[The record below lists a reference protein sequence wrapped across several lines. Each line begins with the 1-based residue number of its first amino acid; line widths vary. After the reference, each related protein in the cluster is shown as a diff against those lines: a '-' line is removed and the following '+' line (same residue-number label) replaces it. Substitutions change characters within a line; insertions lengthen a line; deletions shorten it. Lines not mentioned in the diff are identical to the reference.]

1 MKRVL
6 RLATGSKRI
15 TIGVVVVLATF
26 AAFITTGPAAV
37 AVGISGA
44 FTDDD
49 ASVHEADI
57 NGIAAAG
64 ITTGCG
70 PGLYCPA
77 LPVTREQMATF
88 LARALDLDAVSVG
101 SFTDIAGSIHAGN
114 INAIATAGIT
124 TGCTPTQFCPTQAVT
139 RDQMA
144 TFLVRAL
151 DLPPSAAIPY
161 TDLGGTTHAA
171 DIAAIAAAGI
181 TTGCG
186 GSNYCPFNPV
196 TRAQMASFLVRAF
209 EIERIYPQIN
219 LVAGVPLICS
229 KDGLA
234 CRASITVPYRSQY
247 ELREGF
253 YDVTESTGLASASTR
268 VEMTING
275 SPISLTPLPVE
286 SVDGR
291 DSRLY
296 KGTFGMVPGTHT
308 LVARWYWNGFL
319 EQTTT
324 ISVTVQT

>member
-1 MKRVL
+1 MKSL
-6 RLATGSKRI
+6 RWKRATLGA
-15 TIGVVVVLATF
+15 GVVLAVLVT
-26 AAFITTGPAAV
+26 ALVTGPAAV

-49 ASVHEADI
+49 GSVHEADI

-70 PGLYCPA
+70 PGLYCPS
-77 LPVTREQMATF
+77 LSVTREQMATF
-88 LARALDLDAVSVG
+88 LARALDLTPVTIGPFGDIGGSV
-101 SFTDIAGSIHAGN
+101 HANN
-114 INAIATAGIT
+114 INAIAAAGIT
-124 TGCTPTQFCPTQAVT
+124 TGCTPSTFCPTQAVT

-151 DLPPSAAIPY
+151 DLPPSTAIPY

-171 DIAAIAAAGI
+171 DIAAISAAGI

-186 GSNYCPFNPV
+186 GTNYCPFNPV

-209 EIERIYPQIN
+209 EIERVYPQIN
-219 LVAGVPLICS
+219 LVAGIPLICS

-234 CRASITVPYRSQY
+234 CRASITIPYRSQY

-253 YDVTESTGLASASTR
+253 YDVTEGTSLESGSTR

-291 DSRLY
+291 DSRIF
-296 KGTFGMVPGTHT
+296 KGTLVMVPGTHT
-308 LVARWYWNGFL
+308 LVGRWYWNGFL

-324 ISVTVQT
+324 LTVTVQT

>member
-1 MKRVL
+1 MSSPRGRRVTVGAGVAVAAL
-6 RLATGSKRI
+6 IAALATG
-15 TIGVVVVLATF
+15 
-26 AAFITTGPAAV
+26 PPAV

-49 ASVHEADI
+49 GSVHEADI

-77 LPVTREQMATF
+77 LSVTREQMATF
-88 LARALDLDAVSVG
+88 LARALDLSPVTVG
-101 SFTDIAGSIHAGN
+101 PFGDIGGSSHAGN
-114 INAIATAGIT
+114 INAIAAAGIT
-124 TGCTPTQFCPTQAVT
+124 AGCTPSAFCPTQSVT

-161 TDLGGTTHAA
+161 SDLGGTTHAA
-171 DIAAIAAAGI
+171 DIAAISAAGI

-186 GSNYCPFNPV
+186 GTNYCPFNPV
-196 TRAQMASFLVRAF
+196 TRAQMASFLTRAF
-209 EIERIYPQIN
+209 GIERVYPQIN
-219 LVAGVPLICS
+219 LVAGIPLICS

-234 CRASITVPYRSQY
+234 CRASITIPYRSQY

-253 YDVTESTGLASASTR
+253 YDVSESPALESGATR

-275 SPISLTPLPVE
+275 SPISLAPMPVE
-286 SVDGR
+286 SADGR
-291 DSRLY
+291 DSRIFRGVLV
-296 KGTFGMVPGTHT
+296 MVPGTHT
-308 LVARWYWNGFL
+308 LVARWYWNGYL

>member
-1 MKRVL
+1 MR
-6 RLATGSKRI
+6 RLARKR
-15 TIGVVVVLATF
+15 TTFGVGIVIAVAVTALA
-26 AAFITTGPAAV
+26 TGPAAV

-49 ASVHEADI
+49 GSVHEADI

-70 PGLYCPA
+70 PSLYCPA
-77 LPVTREQMATF
+77 LAVTREQMATF
-88 LARALDLDAVSVG
+88 LARALDLDPVTSG
-101 SFTDIAGSIHAGN
+101 PFGDIGGSIHAGS
-114 INAIATAGIT
+114 INAIAVAGIT
-124 TGCTPTQFCPTQAVT
+124 TGCTPSTFCPAQLVT

-151 DLPPSAAIPY
+151 ELPPSPAIPY

-186 GSNYCPFNPV
+186 GTNYCPFNPV
-196 TRAQMASFLVRAF
+196 TRAQMASFLTRAF
-209 EIERIYPQIN
+209 DVARVYPQVN
-219 LVAGVPLICS
+219 LVAGIPLICS

-234 CRASITVPYRSQY
+234 CRASITVPYRSLY

-253 YDVTESTGLASASTR
+253 YDVIDGTGLESASTR
-268 VEMTING
+268 VEITING
-275 SPISLTPLPVE
+275 SAISLTPLPIE
-286 SVDGR
+286 TLSGR
-291 DSRLY
+291 DSRIF
-296 KGTFGMVPGTHT
+296 KGTFGMVPGSHI

-324 ISVTVQT
+324 VSVTVQT

>member
-1 MKRVL
+1 MSLLWKRVTVG
-6 RLATGSKRI
+6 A
-15 TIGVVVVLATF
+15 VVVIAVLI
-26 AAFITTGPAAV
+26 AALATGPAAV

-49 ASVHEADI
+49 GSVHEADI

-70 PGLYCPA
+70 PGIYCPG
-77 LPVTREQMATF
+77 LSVTREQMATF
-88 LARALDLDAVSVG
+88 LARALALSPVTVG
-101 SFTDIAGSIHAGN
+101 PFGDVGGSAHAGN
-114 INAIATAGIT
+114 INAIAAAGIT
-124 TGCTPTQFCPTQAVT
+124 TGCTPSAFCPTQPVT

-151 DLPPSAAIPY
+151 DLPPSTAIPY

-171 DIAAIAAAGI
+171 DIAAISAAGI

-186 GSNYCPFNPV
+186 GTNYCPFNPV
-196 TRAQMASFLVRAF
+196 TRAQMASFLTRAF
-209 EIERIYPQIN
+209 KIERVYPQIN
-219 LVAGVPLICS
+219 LVAGLPLICS

-253 YDVTESTGLASASTR
+253 YDVAEGTGLESASTR

-275 SPISLTPLPVE
+275 SPISLTPLPIE
-286 SVDGR
+286 SVNGSDIR
-291 DSRLY
+291 IFR
-296 KGTFGMVPGTHT
+296 GTVVMVPGTHT
-308 LVARWYWNGFL
+308 LVAQWYWNGFL

-324 ISVTVQT
+324 IAVTVQT

>member
-1 MKRVL
+1 MR
-6 RLATGSKRI
+6 RFGWKRI
-15 TIGVVVVLATF
+15 AGGGGILLVVLVTAL
-26 AAFITTGPAAV
+26 ATGPAAV

-49 ASVHEADI
+49 GSVHEADI

-70 PGLYCPA
+70 PALYCPA
-77 LPVTREQMATF
+77 LAVTREQMATF
-88 LARALDLDAVSVG
+88 LARALELSPVTQS
-101 SFTDIAGSIHAGN
+101 SFGDIGGSIHAGN
-114 INAIATAGIT
+114 INAIAAAGIT
-124 TGCTPTQFCPTQAVT
+124 TGCTPSTFCPTQAVT

-151 DLPPSAAIPY
+151 DLPPSTAIPY

-171 DIAAIAAAGI
+171 DIAAISAAGI

-186 GSNYCPFNPV
+186 GTNYCPFHPV

-209 EIERIYPQIN
+209 EIERIYPQVN
-219 LVAGVPLICS
+219 MVAGIPLICS

-234 CRASITVPYRSQY
+234 CRASITIPYRSQY
-247 ELREGF
+247 EFREGF
-253 YDVTESTGLASASTR
+253 YDVTDGTGLESGSTR
-268 VEMTING
+268 VEMTVNG
-275 SPISLTPLPVE
+275 SSISLTPLPV
-286 SVDGR
+286 VTADGR
-291 DSRLY
+291 HSRLF